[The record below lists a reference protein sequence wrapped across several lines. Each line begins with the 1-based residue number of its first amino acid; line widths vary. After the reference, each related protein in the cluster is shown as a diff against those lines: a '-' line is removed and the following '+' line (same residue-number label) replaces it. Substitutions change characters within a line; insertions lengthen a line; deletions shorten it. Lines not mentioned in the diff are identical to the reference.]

1 MLAVV
6 ARAQLLSF
14 NVSSVLAGFARS
26 GRRGSHGHPAAPGGP
41 AAVGRGVGAGA
52 LPVWSGSG
60 MAAQRQVLV
69 ELVHVESLHVADD
82 VRAEL

>member
-14 NVSSVLAGFARS
+14 NVSSVLAGFARA

-60 MAAQRQVLV
+60 MAARRQVLV